1 MSAREKIL
9 SQIKTNKPSP
19 VVLTEVPSFD
29 GDDSLS
35 SFKKNLETI
44 SGKTIEADSFNDIE
58 RIVNELFPSANKIAS
73 TIISGSIS
81 IDESSDRTTLE
92 QVEVAVLQGEFG
104 VVENGAIWLP
114 ESNMMNRSLPFITQ
128 YLILVIKKSDL
139 VKNMHEA
146 YERCHAISYGSF
158 IAGPSKTADIEQSLV
173 IGAHGAR
180 ALTVIVY

>member
-19 VVLTEVPSFD
+19 VALTEVPSFD
-29 GDDSLS
+29 GDDSLN

-44 SGKTIEADSFNDIE
+44 SGQTIEADSFNDIE
-58 RIVNELFPSANKIAS
+58 RIVNERFPTAKIIAS
-73 TIISGSIS
+73 NIIPGSVT
-81 IDESSDRTTLE
+81 IDESSSRATLE
-92 QVEVAVLQGEFG
+92 QVEVAVLKGEFG
-104 VVENGAIWLP
+104 VVENGAVWLP

-128 YLILVIKKSDL
+128 YLILVIKRSDL

-146 YERCHAISYGSF
+146 YERCQAVSYGSF